1 MALDCSGV
9 LNKLAVQRHIESFNL
24 PVTARDYWI
33 VIVVALFWMLV
44 LLTLT
49 EAYNIPLGSL

>member
-1 MALDCSGV
+1 MSMR
-9 LNKLAVQRHIESFNL
+9 NNL

-49 EAYNIPLGSL
+49 EAYNIPLVSL